1 MNKKLLY
8 HEIPDLTIFRTV
20 TTGQG
25 NSVSFELHSHSSYE
39 IFILKSD
46 RATFFVEGTIYP
58 MKKNDVIIF
67 NSKEL
72 HNISFDN
79 SQPYER
85 VVIHFNPVMAL
96 PYDTE
101 KYKILNTFNSRKNGK
116 NNYIPYEM
124 LKKTFFYE
132 LLEKT
137 FDVISA
143 SETYTDIYL
152 QTLFIQMLIE
162 LNNASSLSIS
172 EIKDYPRLSNE
183 KIRKILSYI
192 NDHLTEDL
200 SLENISEEFHISKS
214 NLCHLFKNIT
224 GFSVKQY
231 ITYRRIAL
239 AQKFLS
245 EGYSTLEASVTAGFN
260 DYSNFYKTFKKFMG
274 KPPIKFK

>member
-8 HEIPDLTIFRTV
+8 REVPDLTLFRTI

-25 NSVSFELHSHSSYE
+25 DSVSFELHSHSSYE
-39 IFILKSD
+39 IFILKSEK
-46 RATFFVEGTIYP
+46 ATFFAEGTIYP
-58 MKKNDVIIF
+58 MQKDDVIIF
-67 NSKEL
+67 NNKEL

-79 SQPYER
+79 TQPYER
-85 VVIHFNPVMAL
+85 VVINFNPIITL

-101 KYKILNTFNSRKNGK
+101 KYKILSTFHSRKNGK
-116 NNYIPYEM
+116 NNYIPREM
-124 LKKTFFYE
+124 
-132 LLEKT
+132 LEKT
-137 FDVISA
+137 AFYEILEKMLTVVA
-143 SETYTDIYL
+143 SSEAYSDIYL
-152 QTLFIQMLIE
+152 QTLFIQLLIE
-162 LNNASSLSIS
+162 MNNASSLS

-183 KIRKILSYI
+183 KTRKILSYI

-200 SLENISEEFHISKS
+200 SLEYVAEEFHISKS
-214 NLCHLFKNIT
+214 NLCHLFKTVT

-231 ITYRRIAL
+231 VTYRRIAL

-245 EGYSTLEASVTAGFN
+245 EGYSTLEASVAAGFN